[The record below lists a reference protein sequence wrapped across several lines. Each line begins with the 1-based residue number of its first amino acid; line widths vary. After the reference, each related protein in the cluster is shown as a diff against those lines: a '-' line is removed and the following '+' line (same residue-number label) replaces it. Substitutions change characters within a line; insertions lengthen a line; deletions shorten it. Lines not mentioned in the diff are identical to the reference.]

1 MSDLKITRR
10 ELLAA
15 TATSA
20 VLVPA
25 MTGCSKEA
33 PTDEGPK
40 VAAPEPPPEDGA
52 TPLSLSPADITE
64 DSAIFELG
72 VQSGAMTSNSAIV
85 WTYVSD
91 NAEKELIVWREADS
105 DDSILVAHREKLMPV
120 EGYIKTRVEGL
131 GVGRYSFAFFT
142 VEEQQLAA
150 RSTIGSFRTAF
161 ADGDLRPLTIAGLTC
176 SSMRN
181 APFTSLG
188 ITAGLNADVY
198 CHLGDMTY
206 NDGARTKED
215 YRRYWRETL
224 TEKGYLE
231 ALPKT
236 GMYSTWDDHEITNN
250 FNPETMANEQ
260 PERLLAAK
268 QAYFEHLPND
278 EGDNFRVWH
287 SYRWGHTAEFFVLD
301 SRSERRPSTRQSE
314 KPIYISEEQMQ
325 WLKDGLKTSP
335 CKYKVLLN
343 SVPMTEFLGVW
354 EAADSDRWQG
364 YKIQRREILDY
375 LTDNKIT
382 GVLFLSGDFHFGFIA
397 KVERL
402 GPNEKQL
409 EIAVGPT
416 ANGPNP
422 LAVLAETGDLSPD
435 DLFPP
440 DQFIHFSG
448 SWAAATLIELDP
460 LNEKIRVKHIDGRE
474 DSYNQILYDGEI
486 DFG

>member
-1 MSDLKITRR
+1 MKDFKITRR
-10 ELLAA
+10 QLLAA

-25 MTGCSKEA
+25 VAGCGKEESSDA
-33 PTDEGPK
+33 GPK
-40 VAAPEPPPEDGA
+40 VAPPEPPPNDGA
-52 TPLSLSPADITE
+52 TVLTLTPETIVE
-64 DSAIFELG
+64 DLKTFEMG
-72 VQSGAMTSNSAIV
+72 VQSGAMTMNSAIL
-85 WTYVSD
+85 WTYTTD
-91 NAEKELIVWREADS
+91 NTDKELIVWRDADTE
-105 DDSILVAHREKLMPV
+105 DSILVAYRAQLTPV
-120 EGYIKTRVEGL
+120 DGYIKTRVQGL
-131 GVGRYSFAFFT
+131 GVGRYYFAFFNLNGKEFVT
-142 VEEQQLAA
+142 

-161 ADGDLRPLTIAGLTC
+161 AEGDLRPLTIAGMTC

-181 APFTSLG
+181 APFTSLRL
-188 ITAGLNADVY
+188 TASLNADIY

-206 NDGARTKED
+206 NDGAKDKED

-224 TEKGYLE
+224 TEKEYRQ
-231 ALPKT
+231 ALSKT

-250 FNPETMANEQ
+250 FDPERMALEQ

-278 EGDNFRVWH
+278 EGEKFRLWH
-287 SYRWGHTAEFFVLD
+287 SYRWGHTAEIFVLD
-301 SRSERRPSTRQSE
+301 SRSERLPSTRQSE

-343 SVPMTEFLGVW
+343 SVPMTELLGVW
-354 EAADSDRWQG
+354 EAADADRWQG
-364 YKIQRREILDY
+364 YEVQRRELLDF
-375 LTDNKIT
+375 LTDNRIQ
-382 GVLFLSGDFHFGFIA
+382 GVLFLSGDFHFGYIA

-402 GPNEKQL
+402 GPNEKQI

-422 LAVLAETGDLSPD
+422 LAVLAETGDLSSD

-448 SWAAATLIELDP
+448 SWSAATLIELDP
-460 LNEKIRVKHIDGRE
+460 LNEKIRVRHIDARE
-474 DSYNQILYDGEI
+474 DNYNELLYDGEI